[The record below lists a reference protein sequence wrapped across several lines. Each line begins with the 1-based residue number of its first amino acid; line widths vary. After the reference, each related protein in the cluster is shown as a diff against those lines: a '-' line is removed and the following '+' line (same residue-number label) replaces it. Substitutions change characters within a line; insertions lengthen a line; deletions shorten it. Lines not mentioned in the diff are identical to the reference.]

1 MPLHRVW
8 TQGVSPRA
16 KTRALE
22 RPKASRDARALCASL
37 LCLLTPLAACLEV
50 DCEQP
55 PVTMGPADIRVLS
68 YNVGNG
74 SSERPYALRIR
85 DQAYEDHVGAK
96 IRAVSADIVLLQE
109 VLPPTLCESFEER
122 DRARTC
128 FEWEQREPSAKRL
141 LGSEYTVVCDANKH
155 VECIGVKTVFGTVRA
170 IEPGSFSLAGA
181 ETAKL
186 PGPSCDAI
194 AGKCSGRRDNCDE
207 ESSIS
212 SIVVDTA
219 RGPLRI
225 IHAHP
230 TAIGEVCLQNQ
241 VKQAFALADELPTI
255 LGGDWNFD
263 PSRGTDLVP
272 SSIWHGHVGPGERFE
287 NHDLYTKQCRLPR
300 TSASQKASLDR
311 ITTDFAEGTCE
322 VLDDPRLDDGFDF
335 KKLDGKRIDHF
346 AVKCDLIFKEP

>member
-1 MPLHRVW
+1 MSLL
-8 TQGVSPRA
+8 A
-16 KTRALE
+16 KIQALE
-22 RPKASRDARALCASL
+22 GPFLSRGKRALCVWVL
-37 LCLLTPLAACLEV
+37 WFLMPQAACLEV

-55 PVTMGPADIRVLS
+55 PETMGRADIRVLS

-74 SSERPYALRIR
+74 SSERPYALRMR

-96 IRAVSADIVLLQE
+96 IRALSADIVLLQE

-122 DRARTC
+122 DRGRTC
-128 FEWEQREPSAKRL
+128 FDWRQREPAAKRL

-155 VECIGVKTVFGTVRA
+155 VECIGIKTSFGTVRRVEA
-170 IEPGSFSLAGA
+170 GSFSLAGA

-194 AGKCSGRRDNCDE
+194 ADKCSGRRDNCDE

-212 SIVVDTA
+212 SIVVDTL

-225 IHAHP
+225 VHAHP

-241 VKQAFALADELPTI
+241 VKQAFAFADELPTI

-263 PSRGTDLVP
+263 PTRGTDLVP
-272 SSIWHGHVGPGERFE
+272 SSIWHGQVGVDQRFE
-287 NHDLYTKQCRLPR
+287 NHDRYTKQCRLPR

-311 ITTDFAEGTCE
+311 ITTDFAEGRCE
-322 VLDDPRLDDGFDF
+322 VLDEPRLDDGFDF
-335 KKLDGKRIDHF
+335 ERLDGKRIDHF
-346 AVKCDLIFKEP
+346 AVKCDLSFKEP